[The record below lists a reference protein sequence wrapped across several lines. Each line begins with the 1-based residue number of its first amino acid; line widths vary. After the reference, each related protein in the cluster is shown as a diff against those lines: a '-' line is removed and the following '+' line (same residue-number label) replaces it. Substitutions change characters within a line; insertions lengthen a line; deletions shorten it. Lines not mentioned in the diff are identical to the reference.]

1 MNRLSTVA
9 HRDRRMLSFAV
20 IALGYLVMAQALV
33 QFLLARNVERRMDFA
48 ISGGA
53 IGISLVLLGSV
64 ALLAESAHRNLQAE
78 EQAVLEL
85 ALRVRQKLTRSESA
99 DAGHERLPDVVV
111 CTEYSFHRADC
122 LLVEDAEDLVERPSA
137 KAQAAELSACRLCL
151 SGVT

>member
-1 MNRLSTVA
+1 MNLSPSA
-9 HRDRRMLSFAV
+9 GRDRRMLSFAV
-20 IALGYLVMAQALV
+20 IALGYLAMAQALV

-53 IGISLVLLGSV
+53 IGICLVLLGSA

-85 ALRVRQKLTRSESA
+85 ALRIREKLKRS
-99 DAGHERLPDVVV
+99 DPGGAGLERMPDVVV
-111 CTEYSFHRADC
+111 CTEYSFHRRDC
-122 LLVEDAEDLVERPSA
+122 LLVEDAEDLVERPAA
-137 KAQAAELSACRLCL
+137 KAQAAQLSACRLCL